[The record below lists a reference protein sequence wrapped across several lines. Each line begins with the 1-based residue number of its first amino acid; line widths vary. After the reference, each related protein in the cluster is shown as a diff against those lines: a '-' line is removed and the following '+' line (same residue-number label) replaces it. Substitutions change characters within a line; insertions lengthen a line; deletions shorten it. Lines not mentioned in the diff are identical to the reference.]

1 MRQLSNK
8 MLTELYGQE
17 STDPLL
23 LLVTVSHSSFP
34 TLYLVNNT
42 VEVVSRGNT
51 YNPFPMKITP
61 SPDDGESA
69 RTAQITFDNVSLEL
83 VDEIRSVVEP
93 MDCKIE
99 AILASDPDTVEIEM
113 GELKITNISYNKQT
127 IRATLIFDDFLNTEL
142 TSEKYNPSNFPG
154 IFS

>member
-8 MLTELYGQE
+8 MLAELYGQE

-23 LLVTVSHSSFP
+23 MLVTISHSSFD

-42 VEVVSRGNT
+42 VELVSRGNT

-61 SPDDGESA
+61 APDDGETA
-69 RTAQITFDNVSLEL
+69 RTASIVFDNVSLEL
-83 VDEIRSVVEP
+83 VDEIRSVVSP
-93 MDCKIE
+93 MDCKVE
-99 AILASDPDTVEIEM
+99 AVLASDPDTVEIDI
-113 GELKITNISYNKQT
+113 GELKITNINYNKQT

-154 IFS
+154 VFS